1 MNCLIV
7 DDQTIFRKIL
17 VQFLALD
24 QSLKLIG
31 ECDNAMDAYSVIKKE
46 QVDIVFLDIAM
57 DGMSGID
64 LAKIIQNQTLAII
77 FTTSMKEHAPEA
89 FDLNVVDFLVKPI
102 APIRFMQAV
111 EKAKARLNLNPK
123 QTIDYLQGS
132 IFIRDSHVVRK
143 LNLDDILF
151 FEGTGDYV
159 KVQMTNQTYSIH
171 SSLKTIQQKLVGKH
185 FFRVH
190 RSFIINITKID
201 STEGKTLLLNKHLIP
216 VSDSVRTEL
225 NKIMNFL

>member
-7 DDQTIFRKIL
+7 DDQTVFRKIL
-17 VQFLALD
+17 IELLALD
-24 QSLKLIG
+24 KTLRLIG
-31 ECDNAMDAYSVIKKE
+31 ECDNAMDAYALIKTEK
-46 QVDIVFLDIAM
+46 VDIIFLDIAM

-102 APIRFMQAV
+102 APIRFMQAI
-111 EKAKARLNLNPK
+111 EKAKARLSLNPK

-159 KVQMTNQTYSIH
+159 KVQMTNHTYSIH
-171 SSLKTIQQKLVGKH
+171 SSLKTIEQKLAGKH

-190 RSFIINITKID
+190 RSFIINMTKID
-201 STEGKTLLLNKHLIP
+201 STEGKTLLIKKHLIP